1 MRQNI
6 LVLLIGLSVGCQNIH
21 KLPGFGNETPPV
33 DNTPTGDVVTYNGV
47 TRFDNEIVQNIRTTG
62 CAILVRVQRPGED
75 WTECNKWEVRIDQP
89 VKGLGDVWFLGQCD
103 LSGGVVRP
111 LHKPVAPVGTNYQIT
126 SLKLA
131 STAQ

>member
-1 MRQNI
+1 MRQNLI
-6 LVLLIGLSVGCQNIH
+6 VLLVGLSMGCQNIH

-33 DNTPTGDVVTYNGV
+33 DTTPHGDVVQYDGI

-75 WTECNKWEVRIDQP
+75 WEECNKYEVRIDQP
-89 VKGLGDVWFLGQCD
+89 AKGLGDVWFLGQVI
-103 LSGGVVRP
+103 LSGGFLVVP
-111 LHKPVAPVGTNYQIT
+111 HKPVAPVGTHYQIT
-126 SLKLA
+126 SLKLD